1 MLSQFLLISFEA
13 EIAGTSSNA
22 AANSNSSNLFIPPQ
36 LRPIIG
42 SNTYNQVQQ
51 KLQQQP
57 TTKPTTIS
65 HPPILNVPPPNVP
78 PTFIPSFTNDVQP
91 EKSYNSEPTPIV
103 LSSAPKLYTNRL
115 TVNPTVTSAIP
126 QVNGIFQVIS

>member
-1 MLSQFLLISFEA
+1 M
-13 EIAGTSSNA
+13 
-22 AANSNSSNLFIPPQ
+22 
-36 LRPIIG
+36 
-42 SNTYNQVQQ
+42 QQ

-57 TTKPTTIS
+57 TTKLTTIS
-65 HPPILNVPPPNVP
+65 HPPILNVPPPNA

-115 TVNPTVTSAIP
+115 TVNPTQTSAIP
-126 QVNGIFQVIS
+126 RVNGTF